1 MYNYMTK
8 VFGVIKMDPRLNELK
23 IKILLCFYRLDKAE
37 STVTSISERLGIP
50 KYETSRA
57 VGSMEKDGLVDRTNI
72 RSPELTGEGERLAAR
87 YSRRYDLA
95 KHHLMYEGVEERFA
109 KDDAFYMALS
119 CSDETFEVIKCM
131 EEKFLLR
138 EHFARIK
145 NFTGEEFC
153 EAINDGRYQ
162 LPFIIYREKVK
173 KQNNVSMA
181 NSGFIHP
188 CELAVYDGRGV
199 IGLKACE
206 MREKSRLNGI
216 EMKGRINSLKYYDG
230 RNFVDCKHDGGD
242 FFLPVE
248 CFNFKTIGA
257 GSGVVLHG
265 SICLKMK
272 CSVGEVHMPEST
284 AIFTVIVS

>member
-162 LPFIIYREKVK
+162 LQILKLVK
-173 KQNNVSMA
+173 KLNEEYGMTVIMVLHDINQSLYYSDEIVAMKDGRITAQGKPEEIMTS
-181 NSGFIHP
+181 
-188 CELAVYDGRGV
+188 ELIKNVYDVELGISAV
-199 IGLKACE
+199 
-206 MREKSRLNGI
+206 NG
-216 EMKGRINSLKYYDG
+216 KP
-230 RNFVDCKHDGGD
+230 FV
-242 FFLPVE
+242 LPV
-248 CFNFKTIGA
+248 
-257 GSGVVLHG
+257 
-265 SICLKMK
+265 
-272 CSVGEVHMPEST
+272 
-284 AIFTVIVS
+284 

>member
-8 VFGVIKMDPRLNELK
+8 VFGVIKMDPWLNELK

-57 VGSMEKDGLVDRTNI
+57 VGSMEKDGLV
-72 RSPELTGEGERLAAR
+72 AR

-95 KHHLMYEGVEERFA
+95 KHHLMYDGVEERFA

-162 LPFIIYREKVK
+162 LQILKLVRKLNEEYGMTVIMVLHDINQSLYYSDEIVAMKDGRITAQGKPEEIMT
-173 KQNNVSMA
+173 S
-181 NSGFIHP
+181 
-188 CELAVYDGRGV
+188 ELIKNVYDVELGISAV
-199 IGLKACE
+199 
-206 MREKSRLNGI
+206 NG
-216 EMKGRINSLKYYDG
+216 KP
-230 RNFVDCKHDGGD
+230 FV
-242 FFLPVE
+242 LPV
-248 CFNFKTIGA
+248 
-257 GSGVVLHG
+257 
-265 SICLKMK
+265 
-272 CSVGEVHMPEST
+272 
-284 AIFTVIVS
+284 